1 MNDTWLCRK
10 CGKVIDKDK
19 DTMGWMPITGGDMYG
34 HRTNPGTSFET
45 FCGPVTLE
53 VKASRVVG
61 MRCVLLREWTEEYR
75 TSDDNYEPPEPDMN
89 ADGPAERDHRMD
101 EARRM
106 K

>member
-61 MRCVLLREWTEEYR
+61 MLCVLLREWTEEYR
-75 TSDDNYEPPEPDMN
+75 TSDDNYEPPAPDLMGHDYREDN
-89 ADGPAERDHRMD
+89 HR
-101 EARRM
+101 
-106 K
+106 